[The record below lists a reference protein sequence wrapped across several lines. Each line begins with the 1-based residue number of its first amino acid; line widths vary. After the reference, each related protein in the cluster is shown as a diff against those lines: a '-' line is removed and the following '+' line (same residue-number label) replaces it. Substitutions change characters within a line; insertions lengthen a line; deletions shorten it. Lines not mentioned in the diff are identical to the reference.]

1 MQGRTGKVM
10 VNEEIL
16 TSSYFDGIMQKMR
29 IMSERLSESTKGI
42 RPMFGGTRLLTD
54 PEACAILRVGK
65 RTMQEYRTNGIIP
78 YFLIAGKVLYREQD
92 LENLLQRN
100 YKRPFARRR

>member
-1 MQGRTGKVM
+1 MQGRTGRPM
-10 VNEEIL
+10 VNDEIL
-16 TSSYFDGIMQKMR
+16 TASYFDGIMQRMHM
-29 IMSERLSESTKGI
+29 MSERLYESTKSI